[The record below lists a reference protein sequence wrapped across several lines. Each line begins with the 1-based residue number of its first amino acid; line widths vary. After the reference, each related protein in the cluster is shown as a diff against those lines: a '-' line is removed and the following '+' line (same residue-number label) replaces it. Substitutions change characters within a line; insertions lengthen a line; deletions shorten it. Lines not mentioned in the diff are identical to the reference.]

1 MTERAPCGKHEGG
14 GLDSRFTSMVKC
26 AAMPCAAGSSPF
38 DFLTCFRGEIIALG
52 NCQTARLPD
61 CQTARL
67 PYAHVCT
74 VSFAT
79 PLLLEQFNNLCS
91 RVIA

>member
-14 GLDSRFTSMVKC
+14 GLYSRFTSMVKC
-26 AAMPCAAGSSPF
+26 AAMPCSAGSSPF
-38 DFLTCFRGEIIALG
+38 DFLTCFPGEIIALG
-52 NCQTARLPD
+52 N